1 MMYIA
6 ILQELCVLRFHG
18 YWKVEIK
25 EGKRKMKELEMKRL
39 QIKRR
44 QREKDKS
51 RNGLNIISCNV
62 EDYDIRSV

>member
-39 QIKRR
+39 QIKAMAKGKG
-44 QREKDKS
+44 QIQKWFEYHK
-51 RNGLNIISCNV
+51 L
-62 EDYDIRSV
+62 